1 MWKLKK
7 LSTNEELSEAGPLPV
22 NWGPI
27 FGLEGIKDRLGELSW
42 LGDKY
47 SDMGWVEVEGS
58 GDSGIETSSEADLA
72 WDKAKAAL
80 RSSDWT
86 MLPDVPMTASQKDA
100 WILYRKSLREIRS
113 QSGFPSDITWP
124 SAPE

>member
-1 MWKLKK
+1 ME
-7 LSTNEELSEAGPLPV
+7 TY
-22 NWGPI
+22 
-27 FGLEGIKDRLGELSW
+27 R
-42 LGDKY
+42 
-47 SDMGWVEVEGS
+47 GWVEVEGS
-58 GDSGIETSSEADLA
+58 EDSDIETSSEADLA
-72 WDKAKAAL
+72 WEKAKAAL

-124 SAPE
+124 AVPE